1 VVGMD
6 CLVCRSSKAFPIGA
20 TGLAI
25 CPRCAERIYQPLIDL
40 FEVLRAY
47 GLVSAEERGR
57 RRQPRKAEEAVE
69 AEEQAQPAE
78 AA

>member
-1 VVGMD
+1 ME
-6 CLVCRSSKAFPIGA
+6 CLACGTDKAFPIGA

-25 CPRCAERIYQPLIDL
+25 CPRCADRIYQPLTEL
-40 FEVLRAY
+40 VATLRAY
-47 GLVSAEERGR
+47 GLVSTEEKGR
-57 RRQPRKAEEAVE
+57 RRQPKRAEAE